1 MPLGAV
7 TSTVMSVSLEVL
19 RLTFALMSA
28 GAMTTEEDPPLNA
41 ANAVTVTSVV
51 PAGTTAS

>member
-7 TSTVMSVSLEVL
+7 TSTVMSVSPEAL
-19 RLTFALMSA
+19 RLTSAL
-28 GAMTTEEDPPLNA
+28 GTMTTEEDPPLNA

-51 PAGTTAS
+51 PAGTTAW